1 MHLKEEQILKWLKGN
16 ASAADFVNMIMQISH
31 VWDDLIDK
39 DKALE
44 DGAVDQAFFDALIRL
59 PRNDF
64 YRKNF
69 DHLNSVIMNSISNWK
84 IATDMEREGG
94 ELQLNI
100 AFILRSSY
108 VDIITQSALLIGGQS
123 WASKV
128 GKEVRNLTH
137 HEKYCGYLDSLDK
150 EKKSRQAKER

>member
-1 MHLKEEQILKWLKGN
+1 MYLKEDLLLKWMKGN
-16 ASAADFVNMIMQISH
+16 SSAVEFLLMVMKISH

-39 DKALE
+39 DKPIE
-44 DGAVDQAFFDALIRL
+44 DDDVNKAFFDSLIRL

-69 DHLNSVIMNSISNWK
+69 DHLNSIMMNSISNWH
-84 IATDMEREGG
+84 IATNMEREGG

-108 VDIITQSALLIGGQS
+108 VDLITQSALLVGGQA

-128 GKEVRNLTH
+128 GKEVRNFTH
-137 HEKYCGYLDSLDK
+137 HEKYSGYLKTLNEEVK
-150 EKKSRQAKER
+150 ARQAVER